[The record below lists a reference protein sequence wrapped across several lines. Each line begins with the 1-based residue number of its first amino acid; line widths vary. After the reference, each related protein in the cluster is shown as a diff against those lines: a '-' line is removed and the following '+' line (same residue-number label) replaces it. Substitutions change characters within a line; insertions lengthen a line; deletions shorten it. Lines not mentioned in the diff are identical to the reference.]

1 MVADERNSHLPFA
14 RVDWRGENF
23 TAKFTQ
29 HRAVTAFVAIV
40 DHHTVVET
48 SRVNFQFEVYK
59 CKLDDVFFFDNV
71 LWNLNSP
78 AAYYLIRV
86 AVGVLWRMK

>member
-14 RVDWRGENF
+14 RIDWRGENF

-29 HRAVTAFVAIV
+29 HGAVTAFVAIIN
-40 DHHTVVET
+40 HHSVVET
-48 SRVNFQFEVYK
+48 SRVKFQFEVYK
-59 CKLDDVFFFDNV
+59 CKLDDVFFFDDV

-78 AAYYLIRV
+78 AAYYLIRISV
-86 AVGVLWRMK
+86 RVLWRMK